1 MQTPRFCVKEKILK
15 KTEHLKFYIVKEQYI
30 NYLSQFD
37 AHVSWNKQQ
46 KRPYIGIVLKI
57 EKFFYFAP
65 LYSYKPNYN
74 KYKENSSYL
83 RIKDRKGKNI
93 SIIRFSEMIPV
104 PKSEIIL
111 LDFDSQGDKYRDLL
125 NAENTFINK
134 NKNKVY
140 SKAKKIYQMVVISK
154 MEFYMRISCDFS
166 LLEQKM
172 TTYLKEKGSK
182 QINIENEL
190 ELITY
195 GLNNSITKVKTIL
208 KENNFNLIKQF
219 KKNDIYMYNNDT
231 GEFGIIDDKISSF
244 LIIRSIDEKC
254 KYIICSKNK
263 DSKNLNKKLLALRN
277 PSIELVENFLNLLGY
292 SRLINLTEINY
303 LYEDNSYFIFVQEVF
318 NLGIFFKIKFK
329 DNYINIKSDKLDKLF
344 NLLSIK
350 QKSTDDIKEE
360 LLCNE
365 IRKYTKKN

>member
-1 MQTPRFCVKEKILK
+1 M
-15 KTEHLKFYIVKEQYI
+15 
-30 NYLSQFD
+30 
-37 AHVSWNKQQ
+37 
-46 KRPYIGIVLKI
+46 
-57 EKFFYFAP
+57 
-65 LYSYKPNYN
+65 YSYKPNYN

-104 PKSEIIL
+104 PKSEINL

-125 NAENTFINK
+125 NAENAFINK
-134 NKNKVY
+134 NKNKIY

-172 TTYLKEKGSK
+172 TTYLKEKRSK

-219 KKNDIYMYNNDT
+219 KKNDIYIC
-231 GEFGIIDDKISSF
+231 II
-244 LIIRSIDEKC
+244 LIQV
-254 KYIICSKNK
+254 
-263 DSKNLNKKLLALRN
+263 NL
-277 PSIELVENFLNLLGY
+277 E
-292 SRLINLTEINY
+292 
-303 LYEDNSYFIFVQEVF
+303 
-318 NLGIFFKIKFK
+318 
-329 DNYINIKSDKLDKLF
+329 
-344 NLLSIK
+344 
-350 QKSTDDIKEE
+350 
-360 LLCNE
+360 
-365 IRKYTKKN
+365 

>member
-1 MQTPRFCVKEKILK
+1 MQTPHSCVKEKILK

-104 PKSEIIL
+104 PKSEINL

-125 NAENTFINK
+125 NAENAFINK
-134 NKNKVY
+134 NKNKIY

-172 TTYLKEKGSK
+172 TTYLKEKRSK

-219 KKNDIYMYNNDT
+219 KKNDIYIC
-231 GEFGIIDDKISSF
+231 II
-244 LIIRSIDEKC
+244 LIQV
-254 KYIICSKNK
+254 
-263 DSKNLNKKLLALRN
+263 NL
-277 PSIELVENFLNLLGY
+277 E
-292 SRLINLTEINY
+292 
-303 LYEDNSYFIFVQEVF
+303 
-318 NLGIFFKIKFK
+318 
-329 DNYINIKSDKLDKLF
+329 
-344 NLLSIK
+344 
-350 QKSTDDIKEE
+350 
-360 LLCNE
+360 
-365 IRKYTKKN
+365 